1 VPRVFDEFTQTSDA
15 GDRRRVVM
23 SAGASLAFYG
33 AVAAVIVAMV
43 GANAATPI
51 AKKVQVAFRPPPPPA
66 EAQPPPPAPPP
77 AVPKTMK
84 VRPVKGLAP
93 PRPLVAPPAVPVEK
107 PAEAEPTGEPVEI
120 ASATGSGSYGGAA
133 ISSPGAEPRR
143 AAPIHLPESASPP
156 QALGSNVVPAYPEQA
171 RSVGR
176 EGVVILKI
184 VIDEEGRVTSVEAM
198 RGDEPFAS
206 AAVRAVRSWRYR
218 PATLG
223 GTPISTYRIVKVPFR
238 LRN

>member
-1 VPRVFDEFTQTSDA
+1 
-15 GDRRRVVM
+15 
-23 SAGASLAFYG
+23 
-33 AVAAVIVAMV
+33 
-43 GANAATPI
+43 
-51 AKKVQVAFRPPPPPA
+51 
-66 EAQPPPPAPPP
+66 
-77 AVPKTMK
+77 MK
-84 VRPVKGLAP
+84 VRPVKGLPP
-93 PRPLVAPPAVPVEK
+93 PRPLVAPPDVPVEK

-120 ASATGSGSYGGAA
+120 ASATGSGRYGGAA
-133 ISSPGAEPRR
+133 ISPGAEPHRSE
-143 AAPIHLPESASPP
+143 PIHLPESASPP
-156 QALGSNVVPAYPEQA
+156 QALSSNVVPAYPEQA
-171 RSVGR
+171 RSTGR

-223 GTPISTYRIVKVPFR
+223 GTAISIYRIVKVPFR